1 MTEVRLCTKIDIVDI
16 YNILFS
22 HNRIGGIHIDQ
33 PTIEEFEKR
42 FTPDIITFGYF
53 VDNVLVSFLT
63 TRKLS
68 EIPSWYV
75 SMISSKHSNFFNFKE
90 SGLSNLFD
98 SAVEYWEKQGVFS
111 FILIQSV
118 KHRNI
123 LNGRIMKL
131 CKNLTNYQ
139 IPGATLEVIKKDSL
153 STSTLIS
160 KLCKHTTFTE
170 DKIVKWVFRQDYL
183 QENFK

>member
-1 MTEVRLCTKIDIVDI
+1 MTEVRLCNKIDIVDI

-22 HNRIGGIHIDQ
+22 HNRIGGVHIDQ

-75 SMISSKHSNFFNFKE
+75 SMISSKNSKYFKCKE
-90 SGLSNLFD
+90 SGIPNLFD
-98 SAVEYWEKQGVFS
+98 LAVEYWENQGVFS
-111 FILIQSV
+111 FIFIQSV

-123 LNGRIMKL
+123 LNGNITKL
-131 CKNLTNYQ
+131 SKNLKNYQ
-139 IPGATLEVIKKDSL
+139 IPGATLEVIKKDSV
-153 STSTLIS
+153 STSSLIS
-160 KLCKHTTFTE
+160 KLCKHTTFPE
-170 DKIVKWVFRQDYL
+170 DKIVKWVFRRDYL